1 MSTTMHTTGDARG
14 LNATAPLWA
23 SAIVVLALILTQAG
37 RGAAGSIAKAE
48 MVHGTGGYTIMT
60 ADGGTDDVLLVLD
73 NRNEELFVYQVANQR
88 SVDLKERLSLTKLF
102 ADARAAAGGG

>member
-1 MSTTMHTTGDARG
+1 MNTTLSQDESRSG

-37 RGAAGSIAKAE
+37 RVVGSAAKAE
-48 MVHGTGGYTIMT
+48 MVHATGGYTIMT
-60 ADGGTDDVLLVLD
+60 ADGGTDEVLLVLD

-88 SVDLKERLSLTKLF
+88 SVDLKERVSLTKLF
-102 ADARAAAGGG
+102 SDARAAAGGG